1 MINNYLKRINIEL
14 SKDNHVVN
22 YVSKDRLYNEM
33 SNALPNQ
40 FLMFDYID
48 RSEKPKIDDK
58 IIDKSLFYY
67 DSNAIFQL
75 DVLTTPN
82 NNSIEISNE
91 RIKVFQ
97 SENAVV
103 KSFKLFKMIYNDLK
117 NSFAYLLASD
127 KEIYMNNLL
136 KDSNIQKIFEINQP
150 EITIKDIFFP
160 QCEYKTK
167 IIYVLLSNNHL
178 LKLNYTKQ
186 TNNNSIILNVLLN
199 PNEIE
204 STKKEKD
211 SNNIQIIDYTVT
223 QINYT
228 KESKVFFSHEI
239 FTFHNVV
246 DTNIEISYFFN
257 SKGIKGYETKL
268 LTIYKNLFI
277 ALALNN
283 GTVYLLNLLQNP
295 NQVVA
300 IYKSSYGSCT
310 SLSFSKDGGL
320 LGISTEDNNAYIIDI
335 PSKKVIACLTGHHN
349 YITNILFELQI
360 KPGLKHRT
368 STTSNL
374 LSIQKDS
381 TAKPKTKFISR
392 EPKSIVDQWAEELTK
407 IAKDVDIHN
416 IYSTN
421 TIKKNEP
428 VSSKVYDIYTS
439 GQDGFICSFRVE
451 NCDSELNPFGR
462 VVQNEGACEEEDQ
475 KNIPTSR
482 GNQESKMLERANV
495 VPVEIEYC
503 GLQLLNENDDNYDTI
518 IPCFI
523 NKVYKQPIV
532 FFYKDEKSICVIGKK
547 NSLGNS
553 VKCDILV
560 KEVIEEKKEEEKKK
574 EERKEVR
581 HKMKSNINKKLIIET
596 PSRLPKKFSEISR
609 LAENLNRTGV
619 VIENSKNYTTCFISP
634 SEILI

>member
-40 FLMFDYID
+40 FLMFDYTD

-199 PNEIE
+199 PNEID

-257 SKGIKGYETKL
+257 SK
-268 LTIYKNLFI
+268 
-277 ALALNN
+277 
-283 GTVYLLNLLQNP
+283 
-295 NQVVA
+295 
-300 IYKSSYGSCT
+300 
-310 SLSFSKDGGL
+310 
-320 LGISTEDNNAYIIDI
+320 
-335 PSKKVIACLTGHHN
+335 
-349 YITNILFELQI
+349 
-360 KPGLKHRT
+360 
-368 STTSNL
+368 
-374 LSIQKDS
+374 
-381 TAKPKTKFISR
+381 
-392 EPKSIVDQWAEELTK
+392 
-407 IAKDVDIHN
+407 
-416 IYSTN
+416 
-421 TIKKNEP
+421 
-428 VSSKVYDIYTS
+428 
-439 GQDGFICSFRVE
+439 
-451 NCDSELNPFGR
+451 
-462 VVQNEGACEEEDQ
+462 
-475 KNIPTSR
+475 
-482 GNQESKMLERANV
+482 
-495 VPVEIEYC
+495 
-503 GLQLLNENDDNYDTI
+503 
-518 IPCFI
+518 
-523 NKVYKQPIV
+523 
-532 FFYKDEKSICVIGKK
+532 
-547 NSLGNS
+547 
-553 VKCDILV
+553 
-560 KEVIEEKKEEEKKK
+560 
-574 EERKEVR
+574 
-581 HKMKSNINKKLIIET
+581 
-596 PSRLPKKFSEISR
+596 
-609 LAENLNRTGV
+609 
-619 VIENSKNYTTCFISP
+619 
-634 SEILI
+634 